1 MLPRDG
7 RQLEFPIVNSQALVL
22 GSWRHSQFGDRQAG
36 EEVVCLGESRNDSG
50 NSGGQSGHG
59 RKDGAQVSPAGASAP
74 SELTP
79 GSRWRTREDCFQ
91 EVWGEVQS
99 LLEVNPGLEA
109 KTVLEYLQRRYAGRF
124 PDGQLRTL
132 QRRVKVWRF
141 DGGFRLSRRRCSLW
155 CVLCSLGQCKN
166 RHAGAN
172 KETKTQ
178 KSLHQPLLPLVHQ
191 ERRRSSWS
199 KQ

>member
-1 MLPRDG
+1 MFALGKVETTLETAAAKAGMDAKTARKYRRLG
-7 RQLEFPIVNSQALVL
+7 RV
-22 GSWRHSQFGDRQAG
+22 
-36 EEVVCLGESRNDSG
+36 
-50 NSGGQSGHG
+50 
-59 RKDGAQVSPAGASAP
+59 P

-79 GSRWRTREDCFQ
+79 GPRWRTREDCFQ